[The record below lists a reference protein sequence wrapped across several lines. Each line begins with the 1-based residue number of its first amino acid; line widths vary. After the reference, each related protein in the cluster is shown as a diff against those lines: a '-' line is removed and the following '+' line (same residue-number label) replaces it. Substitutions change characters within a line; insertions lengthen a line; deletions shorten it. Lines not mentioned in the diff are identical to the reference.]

1 MYLVDLYVFILKVKS
16 TFISYGKSILHR
28 AFSVRNPLHVYKVVK
43 YNLKNDDETDM
54 THAYTKGVHFKLA
67 DSDYLE
73 IRVQWLDQQYRYLV
87 NETMEFP
94 TYFDFSAQRR
104 LHILYAVLVNKRE
117 FVYTD
122 VMDRV
127 QKFIG
132 RSTKPFFGK
141 TIICRQIFM
150 NDDLTDD
157 HELHIV
163 TKDGRLLQFSVDEVI
178 NLKKSI
184 VNSVQ

>member
-1 MYLVDLYVFILKVKS
+1 MYLVDLYVFILQVKS
-16 TFISYGKSILHR
+16 TFFSYGKSILHR

-43 YNLKNDDETDM
+43 YNLKTDDETDM
-54 THAYTKGVHFKLA
+54 THAYTNGIHFKLTA
-67 DSDYLE
+67 SDYLE
-73 IRVQWLDQQYRYLV
+73 IRVHWLDQQYRYLV

-94 TYFDFSAQRR
+94 AYSDFSSQRG
-104 LHILYAVLVNKRE
+104 LHILYAVLVNTRE

-132 RSTKPFFGK
+132 RSSKPFFGK
-141 TIICRQIFM
+141 TIICKQIFM
-150 NDDLTDD
+150 NDDLTED

-163 TKDGRLLQFSVDEVI
+163 TKDGRFLQFSVDEVI
-178 NLKKSI
+178 NLNKST